1 MWRIR
6 RICLSVPPAAS
17 RPWIAAKPT
26 IFLPQRLGALACRMD
41 GAAHRTKSPRDIYRI
56 CRLHI
61 LSHSAIVDLSP
72 ASGEL
77 LATLQKSCG
86 DGAPSLRVTAW
97 CRCGAAWFQA
107 LPFSASPRSCAAS
120 HSPGPEAIRGRGDNP
135 SVRWKNWR
143 NINLIISNSWH
154 VMSPFGIV
162 EWSSLPLCP
171 IEWGRISYT
180 QRTSRPDFINL
191 HKQFLK
197 STPMTRFDQWS
208 WVTNWWKKETE
219 ATYHLLEVWVCILI
233 HTACPFNV
241 LKHAK
246 HRIPIISRHPVYWVY
261 WSGGKRTPLSFSAK
275 SEIR

>member
-1 MWRIR
+1 
-6 RICLSVPPAAS
+6 
-17 RPWIAAKPT
+17 
-26 IFLPQRLGALACRMD
+26 MD

-77 LATLQKSCG
+77 LATLHKSCG

-135 SVRWKNWR
+135 SVRWRNWR

-154 VMSPFGIV
+154 VMSPFGISWV
-162 EWSSLPLCP
+162 VKLIVVSYWMRQKFLHPKEHHAQILSTCTNNSSRVP
-171 IEWGRISYT
+171 
-180 QRTSRPDFINL
+180 
-191 HKQFLK
+191 
-197 STPMTRFDQWS
+197 WS
-208 WVTNWWKKETE
+208 WVTNWWQLKETE
-219 ATYHLLEVWVCILI
+219 ATYHLLKVWVCILI

-241 LKHAK
+241 VKHAK
-246 HRIPIISRHPVYWVY
+246 NRIPIISRHPVYW
-261 WSGGKRTPLSFSAK
+261 SGGKWTPLFFSAELK
-275 SEIR
+275 